1 MNTQGLEFDLRPR
14 SSRRPEWRRA
24 MRYLRELVRYPERTG
39 LAFRIQV
46 ALDPDMHERALRGM
60 LAHPEGR
67 RVFAKRP
74 SLLAS
79 LANRDL
85 LAGMPSGS
93 FGRAYLEHI
102 DRHGLDPTKLVSL
115 GRAHE
120 TDAERDD
127 PDIQWMAER
136 GRLAH
141 DLWHVLTGYA
151 ADEVGETA
159 LLLFSHGH
167 AGGKS
172 NALLSLGAG
181 LKIVHQRGVGWI
193 RYGWQAWRRGR
204 RAIPLSTLP
213 YERLLPLPLDDV
225 RVAARID
232 PLHTAHPGSVRCNE
246 VHSEPRSLN

>member
-1 MNTQGLEFDLRPR
+1 MKTETLEFDLRSG
-14 SSRRPEWRRA
+14 SSRRPKWRRA
-24 MRYLRELVRYPERTG
+24 LRYARELVRYPERTH
-39 LAFRIQV
+39 LAFQIQGV
-46 ALDPDMHERALRGM
+46 LDPEMHEHALHRM

-67 RVFAKRP
+67 RVFTERP
-74 SLLAS
+74 SLLDA
-79 LANRDL
+79 LDNRDL
-85 LAGMPSGS
+85 LARMPSKS

-102 DRHGLDPTKLVSL
+102 DRHGLDPAKLVSL
-115 GRAHE
+115 GRALE
-120 TDAERDD
+120 PGTEQDD

-136 GRLAH
+136 GRLTH

-151 ADEVGETA
+151 ADEAGETA
-159 LLLFSHGH
+159 LLFFSHGH

-172 NALLSLGAG
+172 NALLAIGAG
-181 LKIVHQRGVGWI
+181 FKMVQRLGVGWI

-213 YERLLPLPLDDV
+213 YERLLSLPLDDV

-232 PLHTAHPGSVRCNE
+232 PLHTAYPGSVRRNQ

>member
-127 PDIQWMAER
+127 PDIHWMAER

-151 ADEVGETA
+151 ADEAGETA
-159 LLLFSHGH
+159 LLFFSHGH

-172 NALLSLGAG
+172 NALLAIGAG
-181 LKIVHQRGVGWI
+181 FKMVQRLGVGWI

-204 RAIPLSTLP
+204 RAIPLSALP
-213 YERLLPLPLDDV
+213 YEKLLPLPLDDV

-232 PLHTAHPGSVRCNE
+232 PLHTAHPGSVRCDQE
-246 VHSEPRSLN
+246 HSEPRS